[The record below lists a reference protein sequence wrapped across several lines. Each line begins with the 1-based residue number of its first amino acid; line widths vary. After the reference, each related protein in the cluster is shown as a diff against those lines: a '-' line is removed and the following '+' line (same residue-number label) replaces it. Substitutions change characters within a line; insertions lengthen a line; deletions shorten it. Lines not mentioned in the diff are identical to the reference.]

1 MSANTEHIAVV
12 GSFQSVLNDTHKG
25 RVHCSTH
32 KFICSGECF
41 FLALSI
47 ARRVC
52 CTFLFGLAVDIRLAL
67 TQSML
72 VIWELACV
80 KCVNEIVALLTTET
94 FKVYSY
100 NRYIV
105 VSHAFFINDAA
116 SQSPSPLFYR
126 CRRRRSPLLPKFRI
140 QLPKSNMT
148 VTDVLSPRSKSI
160 RLMHTILLFYCQH
173 YCHIDK
179 FITLFRQQIANA
191 ALSLSFGT
199 AWVFEDALSLIFQ
212 MPKQTNERTTEQ
224 QQ

>member
-1 MSANTEHIAVV
+1 
-12 GSFQSVLNDTHKG
+12 
-25 RVHCSTH
+25 
-32 KFICSGECF
+32 
-41 FLALSI
+41 
-47 ARRVC
+47 
-52 CTFLFGLAVDIRLAL
+52 
-67 TQSML
+67 ML

-116 SQSPSPLFYR
+116 AQSPSTTV
-126 CRRRRSPLLPKFRI
+126 SPMPSSRHCSPNFTI
-140 QLPKSNMT
+140 QLQKSNMT

-199 AWVFEDALSLIFQ
+199 AWVFEDALSLIFRNV
-212 MPKQTNERTTEQ
+212 QTNKRTNNNNKKKTIDRKWDNFRCSIKFMGK
-224 QQ
+224 